1 MSAVAGAQPV
11 RLVVRRR
18 GEEWSGDLG
27 RASSSARHDRRHAN
41 MSVSGGAGPGRAA
54 DRSGT
59 RRQPRT
65 GRGGEGRGGKGREGE
80 PLEAV
85 AYETYGPA
93 RVPRTARPATPA
105 PQPHQ

>member
-27 RASSSARHDRRHAN
+27 RESSSARHDRRHAN

-54 DRSGT
+54 VRSGT
-59 RRQPRT
+59 RRTPVT
-65 GRGGEGRGGKGREGE
+65 GRDGEERYTNGLVTV
-80 PLEAV
+80 PNSAMHSD
-85 AYETYGPA
+85 TYP
-93 RVPRTARPATPA
+93 TPQELLLQEIS
-105 PQPHQ
+105 P